1 MFFNFDLTKFPLVY
15 IDLSGNINNDKDFK
29 LFTEKWLDL
38 YNKKEQF
45 YLIFNTKNL
54 LSANIKY
61 VFYMA
66 IFIKK
71 IKLLKKKNLI
81 SSKILLYNNYIYK
94 LATFIFYIEKPIAPI
109 ELILM
114 DYNENKINS
123 EIILP

>member
-1 MFFNFDLTKFPLVY
+1 MFFNFDLTNFPLVY

>member
-1 MFFNFDLTKFPLVY
+1 MFFNFDLTNFPLVY
-15 IDLSGNINNDKDFK
+15 IDLSGNINNDIDFK

-38 YNKKEQF
+38 YNKKENF

-54 LSANIKY
+54 LGANIRY

-66 IFIKK
+66 FFIKK
-71 IKLLKKKNLI
+71 IKSLKKKNLI
-81 SSKILLYNNYIYK
+81 SSKLLLYNNYIYK

>member
-1 MFFNFDLTKFPLVY
+1 MFFNFDLTNFPLVY
-15 IDLSGNINNDKDFK
+15 IDLSGNINNDIDFK

-38 YNKKEQF
+38 YNKKENF

-54 LSANIKY
+54 LGANIRY

-66 IFIKK
+66 FFIKK

-81 SSKILLYNNYIYK
+81 SSKLLLYNNYIYK

>member
-1 MFFNFDLTKFPLVY
+1 MFFNFDLTNFPLVY
-15 IDLSGNINNDKDFK
+15 IDLSGSINSDTDFK
-29 LFTEKWLDL
+29 LFTEKWLNL
-38 YNKKEQF
+38 YNKKENF

-54 LSANIKY
+54 LGANIRY

>member
-1 MFFNFDLTKFPLVY
+1 MFFNFDLTNFPLVY
-15 IDLSGNINNDKDFK
+15 IDLSGSINNDTEFK

-38 YNKKEQF
+38 YNQNQNF
-45 YLIFNTKNL
+45 YFIFNTKNL
-54 LSANIKY
+54 LSSDIRY

-71 IKLLKKKNLI
+71 IKLLKKTNLI
-81 SSKILLYNNYIYK
+81 SSKILLYNSYIYN

-114 DYNENKINS
+114 DYHENKINS

>member
-1 MFFNFDLTKFPLVY
+1 MFFNFDLTNFPLVQ

-29 LFTEKWLDL
+29 LFTQKWLNL
-38 YNKKEQF
+38 YNKNENF

-54 LSANIKY
+54 LGANIKY

-71 IKLLKKKNLI
+71 IKSLKKTYLQ
-81 SSKILLYNNYIYK
+81 SSKILLYNNYIYN

-109 ELILM
+109 ELILI
-114 DYNENKINS
+114 DCNENKINS
-123 EIILP
+123 KIILP

>member
-1 MFFNFDLTKFPLVY
+1 MFFNFDLTNFPLVY
-15 IDLSGNINNDKDFK
+15 IDLSGSINNDIEFK

-38 YNKKEQF
+38 YNQNQNF
-45 YLIFNTKNL
+45 YFIFNTKNL
-54 LSANIKY
+54 LSSDIRY

-71 IKLLKKKNLI
+71 IKLLKKTNLI
-81 SSKILLYNNYIYK
+81 SSKILLYNSYIYK

-114 DYNENKINS
+114 DYHENKINS